1 MDEFPAWLH
10 SVALPFAHLMRTE
23 YTGFLSWSWHLNSR
37 APFVQEQWMNLS
49 DRKGGCVL
57 PISNQHDGMSAHRR
71 LSVPVQIGP
80 VRNSL
85 CAHLHRVR
93 ERLHLEGSGITLTTT
108 FIFAMHP
115 SEAPVRMMGIALQ
128 RRKRDR
134 AAHRHARG
142 SRPVRPRRE
151 RHAPHHRSTLTPKI
165 RADHRPSPQ
174 GRPQWTTSPL
184 GCTP

>member
-115 SEAPVRMMGIALQ
+115 SEAPVRMMGIAPCSVGNAIVLPIATPADL
-128 RRKRDR
+128 DR
-134 AAHRHARG
+134 FVHDVNAMLHTTAAH
-142 SRPVRPRRE
+142 
-151 RHAPHHRSTLTPKI
+151 
-165 RADHRPSPQ
+165 
-174 GRPQWTTSPL
+174 
-184 GCTP
+184 